1 MPAVILAGEEG
12 FWHSVG
18 CKVMPAAAGGRAAP
32 TGRQQARGLQAQPI
46 LNMRH
51 VQLLTFVLL
60 GMPFTWS
67 DKQGAAS
74 VQHPPTPN
82 PNECRTGSD
91 LTERVIMN
99 LIDR

>member
-74 VQHPPTPN
+74 VQHPLFDQTLMIAG
-82 PNECRTGSD
+82 RG
-91 LTERVIMN
+91 RI
-99 LIDR
+99 